1 MDLIMLSDILLFSI
15 AFAFLIF
22 ASVTDIKRREVPNWL
37 CFSLIA
43 IAFAIR
49 ILASVLTSQFSYL
62 FYAIIAFILFFALAN
77 VLYYAKFFGGGDA
90 KLIIALAIVFATTPS
105 FITMAASSLELFQE
119 PFLLSFLINTF
130 FLGSVYSIFFII
142 FFAIKNYTSLR
153 IEIKK
158 LWRKN
163 KTMRIIF
170 IILAIVSLAL
180 TYFSTLF
187 ILFPII
193 ILLFP
198 FLYTIVKATENSCM
212 IKLVSPKELTEG
224 DWLVGKIKLGK
235 KIIKPSVHGL
245 NSKDIAT
252 LRKANKKVLIKY
264 GIPFVPVFLIAL
276 VATALFGDLIVL
288 IIKAFFF

>member
-1 MDLIMLSDILLFSI
+1 MDLIILSDILLFSI

-22 ASVTDIKRREVPNWL
+22 ASITDIKRREVPNWL

-43 IAFAIR
+43 IAFSIR

-62 FYAIIAFILFFALAN
+62 FYAIIAFILFFILAN

-90 KLIIALAIVFATTPS
+90 KLIMALAIVFATTPS
-105 FITMAASSLELFQE
+105 FIIASSLELFQE
-119 PFLLSFLINTF
+119 PFLLSFLINIF

-142 FFAIKNYTSLR
+142 FFAIKNYRSLKT
-153 IEIKK
+153 EIKK
-158 LWRKN
+158 MWKKS

-170 IILAIVSLAL
+170 LVLAIISLAL

-187 ILFPII
+187 LLFPVI

-198 FLYTIVKATENSCM
+198 LLYIIVKATENSCM
-212 IKLVSPKELTEG
+212 IKLVSPRELTEG
-224 DWLVGKIKLGK
+224 DWLVGKIKMGK

-245 NSKDIAT
+245 SSQDIAA